1 MFTSETLIE
10 LFLRSIQR
18 VDTMDKIDLDFRMAR
33 SERNDQILRAI
44 CKEALSCFFEH
55 IDSKRIQ
62 CVLLTGSVAN
72 GEGTVIGRMPSI
84 IASDFDFV
92 SYSDLQYYIK
102 NRAYFGK
109 LSRRISLRL
118 QEKGIRTHVEFL
130 PTPSIL
136 HATTHF
142 AMPKI
147 YEYEFAFASKCV
159 FGEFPPF
166 KKVVCP
172 SKKDALDL
180 VFTVVSDL
188 VFSEFKGISETEK
201 SYIYAKRAL
210 TLLNSILIFH
220 GFYGETYEK
229 RMELARKY
237 MRRAVFPISDNEMR
251 ILEGFNEYK
260 LDGILEHLLESIMC
274 AERKNAIRFQ
284 KDFLEK
290 LTIKILHYELE
301 NYFRKTA
308 PRPKGDVPFSEMT
321 QRLPVLLEE
330 YSRRSRGR
338 LVARIGGIIL
348 FLYAFV
354 SRDRE
359 RKELFATFIFHRQ
372 PPKVIMN
379 VLTTLLFIYKHNISA
394 ARILRETFPWIDF
407 DNANSV
413 HKMFMLWQSAAQSIK
428 LS

>member
-1 MFTSETLIE
+1 
-10 LFLRSIQR
+10 
-18 VDTMDKIDLDFRMAR
+18 MDKIDLDFRMAR
-33 SERNDQILRAI
+33 SEHNDQILRAI
-44 CKEALSCFFEH
+44 CEEALSCFFEH
-55 IDSKRIQ
+55 IDSNRIR

-72 GEGTVIGRMPSI
+72 GEGTVIGRMPYI

-92 SYSDLQYYIK
+92 SYPDLQYYIK

-109 LSRRISLRL
+109 LSRKISLKL
-118 QEKGIRTHVEFL
+118 QEKGVSTHVEFL

-136 HATTHF
+136 HATAHF

-159 FGEFPPF
+159 FGEFPSF
-166 KKVVCP
+166 KKVARP
-172 SKKDALDL
+172 SKRDALDL
-180 VFTVVSDL
+180 VFTVISDL
-188 VFSEFKGISETEK
+188 VFSEFKGVSETEK

-220 GFYGETYEK
+220 GFYAETYEK

-237 MRRAVFPISDNEMR
+237 VRRAAFPISDNEMK
-251 ILEGFNEYK
+251 ILEAFNEYK
-260 LDGILEHLLESIMC
+260 LGGIFEHLLESIMC
-274 AERKNAIRFQ
+274 AERNDAIRFQ

-290 LTIKILHYELE
+290 LTIKILYYELE
-301 NYFRKTA
+301 NYCARTE
-308 PRPKGDVPFSEMT
+308 RRRRECDVSFTEMT
-321 QRLPVLLEE
+321 HRLPFLLKE
-330 YSRRSRGR
+330 YSRRSKGR
-338 LVARIGGIIL
+338 LVARIAGIIL
-348 FLYAFV
+348 FLHAFV
-354 SRDRE
+354 SRDRK

-394 ARILRETFPWIDF
+394 ARILRETFPWVDF
-407 DNANSV
+407 DDVNSI
-413 HKMFMLWQSAAQSIK
+413 HKMLILWQSAAQSIK